1 MTLLLAVLT
10 TATAWAAHENDYLDN
25 SWYFRA
31 LNATQ
36 CTITGYT
43 DASVKFLTIPKTLTW
58 NNQTYNV
65 YSVSSDCF
73 SNFPNLQSIS
83 FYEDTQIEYMPN
95 VADIASFNTI
105 YLITSNGTVENR
117 LPASITQIGNAFKNT
132 SIKELTL
139 PNVTS
144 IGEYAFMG
152 CDHLETVTFEKPA
165 SIGRWSFAKI
175 KGYYDKIVAGQG
187 VTRFYVKTTVDY
199 PGPLSNWSTYNYEYS
214 PSLVVKCNDGSCG
227 WCGDEF
233 GDRTGDN
240 YYENAS
246 CLYWILDKNGNL
258 TIDCIQQD
266 IVLENYLS
274 KQIIK
279 TSSWNKADVK
289 TLTLKRIYGFSN
301 NCFLNYSNLT
311 AVNIS
316 SFVNRIDLSSH
327 VMHNIKPA
335 PRRVGDVEAIECS
348 SFGGCTALTSIVVD
362 ENNKKYDSR
371 NECNAIIN
379 KDDNKLLVGCKNTT
393 IPASV
398 KIIGECAFMDC
409 TTLTSLT
416 IPEGVTDIY
425 RKAFLGCT
433 GLTSLAIPASV
444 ETIREYAF
452 MDCEG
457 LTSLT
462 IHEGVTTL
470 YWDAFSGCVG
480 LTSLAIP
487 ASMTE
492 IKSGAFSNCPNIET
506 ISVNENNPKYDSRNK
521 CNAIIDTEKQTLVF
535 GCKNTS
541 IPEAVVSIDESAFEG
556 CKNLPSVTLPAG
568 LSNIW
573 GSAFRDCSHLEN
585 LYFNGSKKQWDKV
598 YKAGDWNTGVAS
610 NYTEHWRCTVTFDA
624 NGHGTA
630 PEAQTGLWSSQDK
643 VTEPAPLSADGYV
656 CTGWFTD
663 AACTTQWDFAND
675 VLTDDLTLYADWGTA
690 CAATFTTAATTVE
703 IPYGQEWTDIPVT
716 ASSLTLGF
724 FQNEGQP
731 VRQADAVAVTP
742 FVGSGAS
749 SAFTFQGTSGTIDA
763 YKGAGE
769 HTVGNRISESLTAV
783 GQSGTLWVYI
793 PKAAWEAAAP
803 GSYTQ
808 NLAYDAVFLSNA
820 VTPAETYG
828 YSLDNNAKVTLQFS
842 VTDPVTLTFVSNNGV
857 SQTSTVNTRKSIPT
871 PLPVN
876 TFTIPM
882 GKTFLCWN
890 TKADGT
896 GNRYYVGSTIVL
908 EDDMTLYAEW
918 GEGCLIDF
926 ASATSQD
933 ITLGLSAQLTTLTG
947 YFMNDDVQMGLDIDL
962 DGVMD
967 VEIVQEYDDASGTW
981 TASVNKL
988 KSLTKNYRF
997 VLTTPSE
1004 EGEYGSVIFKF
1015 VNGVET
1021 VEQPAIELLYDDMG
1035 TYNREQL
1042 LTLKD
1047 GQQHNLMLSDRT
1059 FYRDGFWNTLCLP
1072 FAIANFDNTPLEGAT
1087 VMELDTEGTYSGHK
1101 TGVDGSTLYL
1111 YFKEVTSI
1119 EADKPYIMKWT
1130 TTAEDLTNPVFYGV
1144 TVTAEAKDIPNPY
1157 RYSYDDPETIT
1168 VAAPTDVTFPGGK
1181 FCGTYD
1187 PTVIYNDEHNKFFLG
1202 DDNTLYWPDIAD
1214 YSIKA
1219 FRAYFDL
1226 SALPSGVRT
1235 FSLNFGDVETSL
1247 PQPLQKEGSQNA
1259 AWYTLDG
1266 RKLDAKPTKK
1276 GLYIVNGRKIIIK

>member
-43 DASVKFLTIPKTLTW
+43 DASVKFLTIPKTLKW

-73 SNFPNLQSIS
+73 SNFPNLQSIT

-144 IGEYAFMG
+144 IGDYAFMG

-165 SIGRWSFAKI
+165 SIGRWAFAKI

-214 PSLVVKCNDGSCG
+214 PSLVVKCDDGSCG

-274 KQIIK
+274 KQNIK
-279 TSSWNKADVK
+279 TINWNKNDVK
-289 TLTLKRIYGFSN
+289 RLTLKHVYGFSKK
-301 NCFLNYSNLT
+301 CFMNSPNLT

-316 SFVNRIDLSSH
+316 KFVENLNYITED
-327 VMHNIKPA
+327 MYIIEPA
-335 PRRVGDVEAIECS
+335 PRRGSLIEEIES
-348 SFGGCTALTSIVVD
+348 SAFGGCTALTSIIVD
-362 ENNKKYDSR
+362 EDNPKYDSR
-371 NECNAIIN
+371 NGCNAIIETAFN
-379 KDDNKLLVGCKNTT
+379 DLLVGCKNTT

-398 KIIGECAFMDC
+398 TKIGEYAFKDC
-409 TTLTSLT
+409 TTLTSL
-416 IPEGVTDIY
+416 
-425 RKAFLGCT
+425 
-433 GLTSLAIPASV
+433 SIPAS
-444 ETIREYAF
+444 
-452 MDCEG
+452 
-457 LTSLT
+457 LTD
-462 IHEGVTTL
+462 I
-470 YWDAFSGCVG
+470 F
-480 LTSLAIP
+480 
-487 ASMTE
+487 
-492 IKSGAFSNCPNIET
+492 SGAFSNCPNIET
-506 ISVNENNPKYDSRNK
+506 ISVNENNPKYDSRNE
-521 CNAIIDTEKQTLVF
+521 CNAIIETDYDCLVV

-541 IPEAVVSIDESAFEG
+541 IPENVESIEDYAFKGCIGLTSVIIPKLVETIGESAFEG

-568 LSNIW
+568 LSDIW

-598 YKAGDWNTGVAS
+598 YKADDWNTGVAS

-656 CTGWFTD
+656 CTGWFID
-663 AACTTQWDFAND
+663 AACTNQWDFAND
-675 VLTDDLTLYADWGTA
+675 VLTNDLTLYADWGTA

-749 SAFTFQGTSGTIDA
+749 LAFTFQGTSGTIDA

-842 VTDPVTLTFVSNNGV
+842 VTDPVTLTLVSNNGV

-926 ASATSQD
+926 ASATTQN
-933 ITLGLSAQLTTLTG
+933 ITFGLSAQLTTLTG

-967 VEIVQEYDDASGTW
+967 VEIVQELDESSDTW
-981 TASVNKL
+981 TASVKKL

-1047 GQQHNLMLSDRT
+1047 GQQHNLMLSDRKL
-1059 FYRDGFWNTLCLP
+1059 FRDGFWNTLCLP

-1087 VMELDTEGTYSGHK
+1087 LMELDTEGTYSGHK

-1130 TTAEDLTNPVFYGV
+1130 TTAEDITNPVFYGV
-1144 TVTAEAKDIPNPY
+1144 TVTAEAKEIPNPY
-1157 RYSYDDPETIT
+1157 RDSYDDPETIT

-1202 DDNTLYWPDIAD
+1202 DDNTLYWPDVAD
-1214 YSIKA
+1214 YSVKA